1 MQDLTKTPT
10 STVSNSPKSGLAA
23 IATIGALVG
32 TLLLAA
38 PAQAGE
44 PVFEQLTDLADERRQ
59 VEMLW
64 QTPDAGSGPRAA
76 ILFVHGFQ
84 PREEDMPF
92 APGAK
97 AMLEVPPRYPL
108 YEMFRQKGF
117 LVAAVSQSGY
127 GNTDGPLDFCGPFSQ
142 QAIATAVAALKDHPD
157 VDPDRVFLHGRSRG
171 AVASSMVALDDIGL
185 AGVILESGVYDM
197 KSEYENLLTKNT
209 DPYIYIAAN
218 IELEAGKTEEVFI
231 DRSVLLSDRSIPVPA
246 LVIHGTEDPN
256 TPVTQAIRLEEH
268 LRTRGADVQL
278 AIFDGGPHHVP
289 AEQTAP
295 VIEAF
300 IARVLSEAST
310 LSSREASKAH
320 NSR

>member
-1 MQDLTKTPT
+1 MRDLTMTPAG
-10 STVSNSPKSGLAA
+10 TVKSVLKSCLAA
-23 IATIGALVG
+23 IATSCALAQ
-32 TLLLAA
+32 AA
-38 PAQAGE
+38 PALAGE
-44 PVFEQLTDLADERRQ
+44 PVFELLTDVADERRQ

-76 ILFVHGFQ
+76 VLFVHGFQ

-142 QAIATAVAALKDHPD
+142 QAIATAVAALKQRPD

-171 AVASSMVALDDIGL
+171 AVASSMVALEDIGL

-218 IELEAGKTEEVFI
+218 IELEAGKTDEVFVE
-231 DRSVLLSDRSIPVPA
+231 RSVLLSDRSIPVPA
-246 LVIHGTEDPN
+246 LIIHGTEDPN

-268 LRTRGADVQL
+268 LRTRGSDVQL

-300 IARVLSEAST
+300 IARVTGEVST
-310 LSSREASKAH
+310 VSSRKAGKAN
-320 NSR
+320 NSH